1 MQRGLSSIFH
11 NVLVD
16 NLWIS
21 CKTNPN
27 FTPGADNGHKI
38 KVAGLLRQRFIEK
51 IQNSERRFTL
61 DWLECPGWRRSSNN
75 FIGSVIT
82 FLGFTWR
89 RYLATLV
96 TRQNCTK
103 NAVQFAYFIIRRKKS
118 FCFFEQL
125 LSNFP
130 YKKQRLWLLSEHL
143 WSNRLRSYGKL
154 FGKSRTTCGKPL
166 VSAQRS
172 TRQSA
177 KHLQI
182 ESVFQFFD
190 PWKYYFWNLHKI
202 CFLMVVCCRSA
213 KHFFT

>member
-21 CKTNPN
+21 CKKEPK
-27 FTPGADNGHKI
+27 FSSRADNGHKI
-38 KVAGLLRQRFIEK
+38 KVAGLLGQRFIEK
-51 IQNSERRFTL
+51 IQNGERRFTL
-61 DWLECPGWRRSSNN
+61 DWLEWLGWRRSLNN

-82 FLGFTWR
+82 FFGFNWR

-96 TRQNCTK
+96 TQQNCTK
-103 NAVQFAYFIIRRKKS
+103 NAVHFAYFIIRTKKS

-125 LSNFP
+125 LSNFS

-154 FGKSRTTCGKPL
+154 FGKSRTTCGRPSFSSKIYL
-166 VSAQRS
+166 TKRKTSADRICVPIFWSLKILFLKS
-172 TRQSA
+172 T
-177 KHLQI
+177 
-182 ESVFQFFD
+182 
-190 PWKYYFWNLHKI
+190 
-202 CFLMVVCCRSA
+202 
-213 KHFFT
+213 